1 MSDLTN
7 LSDDDI
13 ATELA
18 ARGISSP
25 LPLKHPKSAITC
37 SRCGSPNVKTFEM
50 AYASHGGGDS
60 RESYLKFIA
69 FGPLSLFIRSTQN
82 SVIERTSPP
91 EKPIPAWAFLFA
103 LLFLVTFAWLVTDY
117 LSRGFD
123 YRETWIALWVTA
135 IAFIVASGV
144 VIWDLARFN
153 RAKKQY
159 PQLLDRWSR
168 SWICLQC
175 GTTREIP

>member
-1 MSDLTN
+1 MA
-7 LSDDDI
+7 I
-13 ATELA
+13 A
-18 ARGISSP
+18 
-25 LPLKHPKSAITC
+25 C

-60 RESYLKFIA
+60 RDSYLKFIA
-69 FGPLSLFIRSTQN
+69 FGPLSLFVRSNQN
-82 SVIERTSPP
+82 SVVERTSPP
-91 EKPIPAWAFLFA
+91 DKAFPAWAVLFA
-103 LLFLVTFAWLVTDY
+103 VLFLGSFAWLASDY

-123 YRETWIALWVTA
+123 YGETRTALWVTA
-135 IAFIVASGV
+135 VLFIVAFGV
-144 VIWDLARFN
+144 VIWDLVRFN

-159 PQLLDRWSR
+159 PQLLDKWSH